1 MRTAATRKDSRPGRT
16 AGFTLLELLVVI
28 AIISVLMAISLPA
41 LGYARKLTQRVK
53 CGSNL
58 RNLGIAWTSYL
69 DNNNGRFYQAGNA
82 SVNFGGWR
90 GLREWWP
97 RPLNPY
103 VLGNDPN
110 SLTEQS
116 AQVFACPA
124 DRGGIPGSFL
134 HQKAYRV
141 HGTSYQTNIF
151 LIGQDYCD
159 KFSEPTAELDAKI
172 AAQLPGLTRQR
183 VTKRDSLLLLVGDYG
198 WINQWKPKPHV
209 RPEYKELAEW
219 HGKPDYHNLAFLDGH
234 VAFQQ
239 IRKGSYVAPDYY
251 VLPFEN
257 LFPLAREVQGPVP

>member
-1 MRTAATRKDSRPGRT
+1 MRTNGSRKNHHPDRS

-28 AIISVLMAISLPA
+28 AIISVLMALALPA
-41 LGYARKLTQRVK
+41 LGYARKLAYRTR

-58 RNLGIAWTSYL
+58 RNLGIAWISYL
-69 DNNNGRFYQAGNA
+69 DDNKGRFYQGGNA

-90 GLREWWP
+90 GLRNWWP
-97 RPLNPY
+97 RPLNRY
-103 VLGNDPN
+103 VLDANDA
-110 SLTEQS
+110 TEQS

-151 LIGQDYCD
+151 LIGQDSCD
-159 KFSEPTAELDAKI
+159 KFSERTAELDAGI
-172 AAQLPGLTRQR
+172 AARLPGLTLQH
-183 VTKRDSLLLLVGDYG
+183 VTPRHSLLLLVGDFG

-209 RPEYKELAEW
+209 RPDYKDLAEW

-239 IRKGSYVAPDYY
+239 IRKGYYVTSDYC
-251 VLPFEN
+251 VLPFEK
-257 LFPLAREVQGPVP
+257 LFAPAREVQGPVP